1 MKKVLLL
8 LLFNLLGLLLLMIA
22 LLVTNSD
29 TVKEEVES
37 EPLAKNITGNV
48 IIDYEDDLGSN
59 VGDSLQVF
67 DTEESTLK
75 EDGCSY
81 CKSMHGP
88 MRVSV
93 IDANSEGNSTI
104 FTGYRIHE
112 DDVIVD
118 KEHQKVFDDT
128 SYVEFDYNYYIEHQT
143 LIPLYQDGLPKK
155 LDVCEM
161 LIYDAVTRDYYFKHI
176 A

>member
-1 MKKVLLL
+1 MKKVLKNMKFLAI
-8 LLFNLLGLLLLMIA
+8 LMVATLTIIINIA
-22 LLVTNSD
+22 IGWYYTESYYTTTNQKGCIFTLPTD
-29 TVKEEVES
+29 EYTEQEQITIEVEEICNDANNKS
-37 EPLAKNITGNV
+37 
-48 IIDYEDDLGSN
+48 
-59 VGDSLQVF
+59 DS
-67 DTEESTLK
+67 
-75 EDGCSY
+75 CSY

-161 LIYDAVTRDYYFKHI
+161 LIYDAVTRDYYFEHI